1 MIELQDLDVIKQHLD
16 SRYVLVDDC
25 NDIQKDN
32 VKKFSSDDKRLSNI
46 ENTLNGFKKIGW
58 IVVGAVLSETAIS
71 LIELLKQI

>member
-1 MIELQDLDVIKQHLD
+1 MLELHDLEIIRQHLD

-46 ENTLNGFKKIGW
+46 ENTLGIFKKMGW
-58 IVVGAVLSETAIS
+58 IIVGALLSEVALS
-71 LIELLKQI
+71 LYEILKTI